1 MKYSEVIRI
10 LKKHGCYLVSH
21 GGNHD
26 KWFSPITN
34 RYFMLPR
41 HISQEAKN
49 GTVKSISKQSGV
61 NL

>member
-10 LKKHGCYLVSH
+10 LKKHGCNLVSH

>member
-1 MKYSEVIRI
+1 
-10 LKKHGCYLVSH
+10 
-21 GGNHD
+21 
-26 KWFSPITN
+26 
-34 RYFMLPR
+34 MLPR